1 MAGTDT
7 ALQSEYVQK
16 VDADLKHNLSEQ
28 ERLKSE
34 SAALELQLE
43 ALQKDH
49 ELLVSVKAAL
59 EKGAVPGQ
67 AQAPRGRQRQKG
79 APHKQEVAAKPKK
92 STPRPA
98 VPLRELVVAV
108 LAERQGPCSAAEVT
122 KVLANSQTDRA
133 LSVQLVRNAL
143 ESSVAKNQSERIKQ
157 QNSVYYMARPQPS
170 RAENSSAPEEQ
181 P

>member
-1 MAGTDT
+1 MAEIDT

-16 VDADLKHNLSEQ
+16 VDADLKHNVSEQ

-34 SAALELQLE
+34 TAALQLQLE
-43 ALQKDH
+43 ALRKDH
-49 ELLVSVKAAL
+49 ELLVNVKAAL
-59 EKGAVPGQ
+59 EKRAIPAP
-67 AQAPRGRQRQKG
+67 AQRPRGRQQEKE
-79 APHKQEVAAKPKK
+79 APSRQEVTVKRKK
-92 STPRPA
+92 FTRSA

-157 QNSVYYMARPQPS
+157 QNSVYYMARPQPP
-170 RAENSSAPEEQ
+170 RAEHSSGPEEL

>member
-1 MAGTDT
+1 MAATDT
-7 ALQSEYVQK
+7 ALQSEYVEK

-28 ERLKSE
+28 ERLRSE
-34 SAALELQLE
+34 SEALELQLE
-43 ALQKDH
+43 GLRRDH

-59 EKGAVPGQ
+59 EKGAISGPAQTPHRGQ
-67 AQAPRGRQRQKG
+67 RDKG
-79 APHKQEVAAKPKK
+79 AANRQEVAAKRRKYTR
-92 STPRPA
+92 SA

-122 KVLANSQTDRA
+122 KALSSNQTDRA
-133 LSVQLVRNAL
+133 LTVQLVRNAL

-157 QNSVYYMARPQPS
+157 QNSVYYVARPQPQL
-170 RAENSSAPEEQ
+170 ADPGSAPEEL

>member
-16 VDADLKHNLSEQ
+16 VDADLKHNLTEQ

-43 ALQKDH
+43 ALRKDH

-59 EKGAVPGQ
+59 EKGTVPGP
-67 AQAPRGRQRQKG
+67 AQKPHGRRREKETPHRQD
-79 APHKQEVAAKPKK
+79 VAVKRKK
-92 STPRPA
+92 STRSA

-108 LAERQGPCSAAEVT
+108 LAERQEPCSAAEVT
-122 KVLANSQTDRA
+122 KALANSQTDRA

-157 QNSVYYMARPQPS
+157 QNSVYYTARPQPA
-170 RAENSSAPEEQ
+170 RAERSNAPEELS
-181 P
+181 